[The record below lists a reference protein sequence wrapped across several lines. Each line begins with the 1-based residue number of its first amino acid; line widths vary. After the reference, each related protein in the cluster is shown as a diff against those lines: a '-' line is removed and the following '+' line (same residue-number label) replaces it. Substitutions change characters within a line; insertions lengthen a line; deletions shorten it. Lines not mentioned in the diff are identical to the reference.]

1 MCIRDRNNSDYWFL
15 GISPEGIGVV
25 GMILNFL
32 VMLLVTKF
40 SKSPPESVINL
51 VETIRRP

>member
-1 MCIRDRNNSDYWFL
+1 
-15 GISPEGIGVV
+15 
-25 GMILNFL
+25 MILNFL
-32 VMLLVTKF
+32 VMLLVTKS